1 MFSALAPVAALLLS
15 VAFLLMGS
23 GLQNTLVPVRA
34 EIEGFQA
41 LALGGLGAAY
51 YFGFMI
57 GCIAAP
63 LIVQRAG
70 HIRSFVAMVSIGSSV
85 ALVHPI
91 FVEPW
96 TWIGLRIITGFCLA
110 GLFMII
116 ESWLNEQATNESR
129 GVIFS
134 TYLGINL
141 SVITIG
147 QLLITIDDPEA
158 FSLFALASILVSL
171 AAVPLSLTRSQEPV
185 APNRVKLRILRLYRM
200 SPVGLVGS
208 FSVGLSN
215 GAFWTL
221 GPVFA
226 AVSGDGAES
235 AAVFMAVGALA
246 GAAGQWPIG
255 RLSDRM
261 DRRIIIMIA
270 CLLAAIADLLM
281 AIFGSDDPTFRLICV
296 AGFGVFALPIYALAA
311 AHMNDMVT
319 DSGFVEA
326 AGGLL
331 LTFSI
336 GAVLGPL
343 AASAAISLMG
353 PAGLFSVIAA
363 VHLSMTV
370 FVASR
375 MRIRRA
381 KPNDERG
388 DFTEAALA
396 AQTVAAVEEL
406 EPSTIAD

>member
-41 LALGGLGAAY
+41 LVLGGLGAAY

>member
-147 QLLITIDDPEA
+147 QLLITIDNPEA

-270 CLLAAIADLLM
+270 CLLAAIADILM

-343 AASAAISLMG
+343 AASAAISVMG

>member
-41 LALGGLGAAY
+41 LMLGGLGAAY

-270 CLLAAIADLLM
+270 CLLAAIADILM
-281 AIFGSDDPTFRLICV
+281 AVFGSDDPTFRLICV

>member
-41 LALGGLGAAY
+41 LVLGGLGAAY

-270 CLLAAIADLLM
+270 CLLAAIADLFM
-281 AIFGSDDPTFRLICV
+281 AIFGSDNPTFRLICV

-396 AQTVAAVEEL
+396 AQTIAAVEEL

>member
-41 LALGGLGAAY
+41 LVLGGLGAAY

-343 AASAAISLMG
+343 VASAAISLMG

>member
-1 MFSALAPVAALLLS
+1 MFSTLAPVAALLLS

-226 AVSGDGAES
+226 SVSGDGAES

-281 AIFGSDDPTFRLICV
+281 AIFGSDNPTFRLICV

-343 AASAAISLMG
+343 AASVAISVMG

>member
-41 LALGGLGAAY
+41 LMLGGLGAAY

-281 AIFGSDDPTFRLICV
+281 AVFGSDDPTFRLICV

>member
-1 MFSALAPVAALLLS
+1 
-15 VAFLLMGS
+15 
-23 GLQNTLVPVRA
+23 
-34 EIEGFQA
+34 
-41 LALGGLGAAY
+41 
-51 YFGFMI
+51 
-57 GCIAAP
+57 
-63 LIVQRAG
+63 
-70 HIRSFVAMVSIGSSV
+70 
-85 ALVHPI
+85 
-91 FVEPW
+91 
-96 TWIGLRIITGFCLA
+96 
-110 GLFMII
+110 
-116 ESWLNEQATNESR
+116 
-129 GVIFS
+129 
-134 TYLGINL
+134 
-141 SVITIG
+141 
-147 QLLITIDDPEA
+147 
-158 FSLFALASILVSL
+158 
-171 AAVPLSLTRSQEPV
+171 
-185 APNRVKLRILRLYRM
+185 M

-235 AAVFMAVGALA
+235 AAIFMAVGALA

-270 CLLAAIADLLM
+270 CLLAAVADLLM

-343 AASAAISLMG
+343 AASAAISVMG

-363 VHLSMTV
+363 VHLSMAV

>member
-41 LALGGLGAAY
+41 LVLGGLGAAY

-235 AAVFMAVGALA
+235 AAIFMAVGALA

-261 DRRIIIMIA
+261 DRRIIIMIS

-281 AIFGSDDPTFRLICV
+281 AIFGSDNPTFRLICV

>member
-226 AVSGDGAES
+226 SVSGDGAES

-319 DSGFVEA
+319 DSGFVEV

-343 AASAAISLMG
+343 AASAAISVMG
-353 PAGLFSVIAA
+353 PAGLFSVIAV

>member
-1 MFSALAPVAALLLS
+1 MFSTLAPVAALLLS

-226 AVSGDGAES
+226 SVSGDGAES

-281 AIFGSDDPTFRLICV
+281 AIFGSDNPTFRLICV

>member
-41 LALGGLGAAY
+41 LVLGGLGAAY

-396 AQTVAAVEEL
+396 AQTIAAVEEL

>member
-1 MFSALAPVAALLLS
+1 MFSALAPVAALLVS

-147 QLLITIDDPEA
+147 QLLITIDNPEA

-270 CLLAAIADLLM
+270 CLLAAIADILM

-343 AASAAISLMG
+343 AASAAISVMG

>member
-70 HIRSFVAMVSIGSSV
+70 HIRSFVAMGSIGSSV

-270 CLLAAIADLLM
+270 CLLAAIADILM

-343 AASAAISLMG
+343 AASAAISVMG

>member
-1 MFSALAPVAALLLS
+1 MFSALTPVAALLLS

-23 GLQNTLVPVRA
+23 GLQNTLTPIRA
-34 EIEGFQA
+34 EIEGFEA
-41 LALGGLGAAY
+41 MALGALGAAY
-51 YFGFMI
+51 YFGFVI
-57 GCIAAP
+57 GCVAAP
-63 LIVQRAG
+63 VIVKRAG

-85 ALVHPI
+85 ALIHPI
-91 FVEPW
+91 IVDPW
-96 TWIGLRIITGFCLA
+96 VWTVLRIFTGFCLA

-116 ESWLNEQATNESR
+116 ESWLNEKASNESR

-141 SVITIG
+141 SVITVG
-147 QLLITIDDPEA
+147 QLLITVDDPRS

-171 AAVPLSLTRSQEPV
+171 AAVPLALTRSQEP
-185 APNRVKLRILRLYRM
+185 APPNIVKLRILRLYKM

-221 GPVFA
+221 GPVYG
-226 AVSGDGAES
+226 AVSGVGAES
-235 AAVFMAVGALA
+235 AAIFMAVGAIA
-246 GAAGQWPIG
+246 GAAGQWPLG

-261 DRRIIIMIA
+261 DRRIIIMAA
-270 CLLAAIADLLM
+270 CLLAAVADLLM
-281 AIFGSDDPTFRLICV
+281 SILGNDNQAIRLICV
-296 AGFGVFALPIYALAA
+296 AGFGLFALPIYALSA

-336 GAVLGPL
+336 GAVIGPL
-343 AASAAISLMG
+343 AASTVMSLIG
-353 PAGLFSVIAA
+353 PPGLFAVIAA
-363 VHLSMTV
+363 VHISTAV

-375 MRIRRA
+375 MKIRQA
-381 KPNDERG
+381 TPDDERG
-388 DFTEAALA
+388 DFAEAALA

-406 EPSTIAD
+406 EPSTTAD

>member
-41 LALGGLGAAY
+41 LVLGGLGAAY

-147 QLLITIDDPEA
+147 QLLITIDNPEA

-343 AASAAISLMG
+343 VASAAISLMG

>member
-41 LALGGLGAAY
+41 LVLGGLGAAY

-311 AHMNDMVT
+311 AHMNDMVK

-396 AQTVAAVEEL
+396 AQTIAAVEEL

>member
-1 MFSALAPVAALLLS
+1 MFSALAPVAALLVS

-270 CLLAAIADLLM
+270 CLLAAIADILM

-343 AASAAISLMG
+343 AASAAISVMG

>member
-34 EIEGFQA
+34 EIEGFQP

-57 GCIAAP
+57 GCIVAP

-147 QLLITIDDPEA
+147 QLLITIDNPEA

-171 AAVPLSLTRSQEPV
+171 AAVPLSLTRSQEPA

-270 CLLAAIADLLM
+270 CLLAAIADILM

-343 AASAAISLMG
+343 AASAAISVMG

>member
-41 LALGGLGAAY
+41 LVLGGLGAAY

-343 AASAAISLMG
+343 AASAAISVMG

>member
-1 MFSALAPVAALLLS
+1 MFSTLAPVAALLLS

-226 AVSGDGAES
+226 SVSGDGAES

-281 AIFGSDDPTFRLICV
+281 AIFGSDNPTFRLICV

-343 AASAAISLMG
+343 AASVAISVMG
-353 PAGLFSVIAA
+353 PAGLFSVIAV